1 MPDVKGRH
9 DILKVHLKKVQVAE
23 GMPILIPFIL
33 WVKLNRRLTNTSLC
47 FLNFVTVLLYPL
59 HCLQNDNSLP
69 SHCRCCIY
77 RRFTVLHL
85 KRWVTAFRSNYFLN
99 LRTSFHR
106 VWCLSPPAVSFCRNR
121 CRSACKRNC
130 WFLRY
135 EGQKILSNL
144 ICSRALEN
152 RFPDFISSSK
162 YVELGQFETVV
173 QTPRR
178 ILLNSDSAHSIDVIL

>member
-1 MPDVKGRH
+1 MCITQGSYQTWPIWHQDNGTHAGRERATWH
-9 DILKVHLKKVQVAE
+9 PQGASE
-23 GMPILIPFIL
+23 ESTSCWRYAYSNPIHIMSQI
-33 WVKLNRRLTNTSLC
+33 NRRPTNTSFC
-47 FLNFVTVLLYPL
+47 FRNFVTVLLYPL
-59 HCLQNDNSLP
+59 HCFQNDNSLP

-135 EGQKILSNL
+135 EGQTF
-144 ICSRALEN
+144 CR
-152 RFPDFISSSK
+152 
-162 YVELGQFETVV
+162 T
-173 QTPRR
+173 
-178 ILLNSDSAHSIDVIL
+178 